1 MLACVFYHPLINPIV
16 NPAEIL
22 PVNGIQS
29 LSWLMKLLFA
39 APDKE
44 GERRSKRREYQHQ
57 R

>member
-1 MLACVFYHPLINPIV
+1 MLACIYHPLINPIV